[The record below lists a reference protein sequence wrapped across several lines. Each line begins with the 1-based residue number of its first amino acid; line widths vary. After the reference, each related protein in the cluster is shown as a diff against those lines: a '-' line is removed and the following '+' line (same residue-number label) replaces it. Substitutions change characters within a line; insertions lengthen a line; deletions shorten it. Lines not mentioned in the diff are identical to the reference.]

1 MRSFILNSRPFVVF
15 DANNQEH
22 RSLYNKFLKTRS
34 WKHNPYQWIIDDSS
48 LDVVHNINSKILRY
62 YMNAEFSVKKTKKPA
77 PKKVLSIKTANS
89 KYNS

>member
-34 WKHNPYQWIIDDSS
+34 WRHNPYQWIIDGSS
-48 LDVVHNINSKILRY
+48 LDVGPNINSKILKY
-62 YMNAEFSVKKTKKPA
+62 YMNAEFSGKKTKKPA